1 MGRRPFDIAIRFGF
15 FDLLCTGS
23 TKDFA
28 ARVMG
33 VSNSTADRWWANAGG
48 MTLMKGGVGGLAVV
62 VDDDGTEARG
72 HRLGLGERIEIQSA
86 LQRDLGVT
94 EIAILIGRPRTTVWR
109 EIGRN
114 SNADGTYHALMAHQR
129 SKVNALRPKAF
140 KLDGHPEQQMIE
152 DSFDDGWSPKL
163 VSHSL
168 KIQFPNDKAH
178 QISYETLYNTLY
190 VQSRGSLRADLY
202 KTLSTSRPARK
213 SRISA
218 SRQGKIY
225 DKALKI
231 VDRPDVKDRKVP
243 GHWEGDLI
251 MGSGGTAIGT
261 LVERTSRFV
270 ILLHLPGNHQADT
283 VAGAMIT
290 AMGDL
295 PAHIRRS
302 ITWDRGTELAAYDR
316 IQLELQAPVYFCDPH
331 SPWQRGSNENT
342 NRLLR
347 HWFAKGSDL
356 SVHTAADVAR
366 VAATLN
372 RRPRET
378 LEWKTPAQALTE
390 LLAVHAAA

>member
-1 MGRRPFDIAIRFGF
+1 MAIRWGL
-15 FDLLCTGS
+15 FDLICSGS

-33 VSNSTADRWWANAGG
+33 VSKSTADRWWADAGG
-48 MTLMKGGVGGLAVV
+48 MALMKGAVGGLAVV
-62 VDDDGTEARG
+62 VDDDGTGPRG
-72 HRLGLGERIEIQSA
+72 YRIGLSERIDIQSA
-86 LQRDLGVT
+86 LHRGLSVT
-94 EIAILIGRPRTTVWR
+94 EIAMLLDRPRPTVWR

-114 SNADGTYHALMAHQR
+114 SNADGTYHALMAQQR
-129 SKVNALRPKAF
+129 SNVKALRPKPF
-140 KLDGHPEQQMIE
+140 KLVRHPEQRMIE
-152 DSFDDGWSPKL
+152 ASFDEGWSPR
-163 VSHSL
+163 VISHSL
-168 KIQFPNDKAH
+168 KVQFPNDKAH
-178 QISYETLYNTLY
+178 QVSYETLYNTLY

-202 KTLSTSRPARK
+202 KNLSTSRAARK
-213 SRISA
+213 PRISVT
-218 SRQGKIY
+218 RQRKIY
-225 DKALKI
+225 DDALKI
-231 VDRPDVKDRKVP
+231 DDRPDVKDRSVP

-261 LVERTSRFV
+261 LVERTTRFV

-302 ITWDRGTELAAYDR
+302 VTWDRGTELAAYDR

-347 HWFAKGSDL
+347 HWFAKSSDL

-372 RRPRET
+372 KRPRET
-378 LEWKTPAQALTE
+378 LKWKTPAQALTE
-390 LLAVHAAA
+390 LLAEQTAA